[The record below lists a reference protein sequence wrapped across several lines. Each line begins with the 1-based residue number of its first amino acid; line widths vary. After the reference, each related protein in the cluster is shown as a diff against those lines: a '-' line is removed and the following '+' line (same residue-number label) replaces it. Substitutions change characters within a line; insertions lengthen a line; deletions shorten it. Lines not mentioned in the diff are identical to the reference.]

1 MIKDYLERREL
12 RFTVDEDGDF
22 RLDFVTE
29 ATQTLSVLLM
39 ADGSDANIFV
49 INVIGTTMV
58 PKTLWPKFIDFCNR
72 WNTETRYPKS
82 YLQIPADTDA
92 LFAAVHLEGQYPLGS
107 GISQGLLDELI
118 TTILSTSFAFWG
130 TRHRRESLRR
140 ARRNPE
146 RLRPLGGRAPPA
158 VSMRT

>member
-1 MIKDYLERREL
+1 MTTLPFSRDMIKDYLARREL
-12 RFTVDEDGDF
+12 KYTIDEDGDF

-29 ATQTLSVLLM
+29 STQTLSVLLM
-39 ADGSDANIFV
+39 ADGAESNIFV

-82 YLQIPADTDA
+82 YLQIPSDTDA

-107 GISQGLLDELI
+107 GISQALLDEFI
-118 TTILSTSFAFWG
+118 TTILSTSFAYW
-130 TRHRRESLRR
+130 
-140 ARRNPE
+140 E
-146 RLRPLGGRAPPA
+146 RVADEQLFEELDETPND
-158 VSMRT
+158 